1 LIQQLT
7 TLWQG
12 WWQGWRQGAAGDRRW
27 ALHLSGAALVLI
39 LLAACSGG
47 EAPAVE
53 EASTPAVEA
62 AGTAVTDEAADEAA
76 GEQPAEGDAEA
87 AEEAAT
93 VAATPAPAGD
103 AAGEAPLVPP
113 PDLAERGPVAT
124 ITPADRNMMYEAEP
138 PMEIDPAKYYYATL
152 LTEKGEIQ
160 VQLFADRAP
169 KTVNNFVYLARQGFY
184 DNTTFHRVLDG
195 FMAQAGDPTG
205 TGAGGPG
212 YEFEDE
218 IYPGLVFDQMGLL
231 AMANRGP
238 GTNGS
243 QFFITFTPT
252 EWLNGN
258 HTIFGKVI
266 EGDEILSQIT
276 RRDPDAGD
284 TEPGDEIYTILIE
297 ETDSSV
303 LPTPTPSPPTPT
315 PTATPTPFAPTS
327 ADAAGQ
333 SLAEVPAAERVN
345 YFNTAPE
352 MVIDT
357 ANQYTAT
364 ITTSKGPL
372 VVTLYDD
379 VAPVAVNNFV
389 VLSELGFYDET
400 PISQVQPNDSIVIGS
415 PDNSPP
421 ADAGYRFPAELGA
434 LENADI
440 GAFSYIPMEQTED
453 GSILSSSSLLLI
465 ALVQPPPQV
474 LAQFP
479 FFAQVVEGVD
489 LLPQLT
495 TSDTIESITITSDGE

>member
-1 LIQQLT
+1 VVLT
-7 TLWQG
+7 
-12 WWQGWRQGAAGDRRW
+12 
-27 ALHLSGAALVLI
+27 
-39 LLAACSGG
+39 LLAACSGS

-53 EASTPAVEA
+53 EAATPAAAVAATEEPPAESDGEAAVEA
-62 AGTAVTDEAADEAA
+62 ATAE
-76 GEQPAEGDAEA
+76 
-87 AEEAAT
+87 
-93 VAATPAPAGD
+93 ATPAPADD
-103 AAGEAPLVPP
+103 AVEEAPLVPP

-124 ITPADRNMMYEAEP
+124 IAPADRNMMYDTEP
-138 PMEIDPAKYYYATL
+138 PMEIDPAQYYYATL
-152 LTEKGEIQ
+152 LTEKGEIK

-169 KTVNNFVYLARQGFY
+169 KTVNNFVYLARQGYY

-205 TGAGGPG
+205 TGSGGPG

-218 IYPGLVFDQMGLL
+218 IYPGLVFDQLGLL

-243 QFFITFTPT
+243 QFFITFGPA

-266 EGDEILSQIT
+266 EGEEILSQLT
-276 RRDPDAGD
+276 RRDPDAGP
-284 TEPGDEIYTILIE
+284 TEPGDEVYTILIE

-327 ADAAGQ
+327 ADAVGQ
-333 SLAEVPAAERVN
+333 SLAEMPAAERVN
-345 YFNTAPE
+345 HFNTAPE

-357 ANQYTAT
+357 ALQYTAT

-379 VAPVAVNNFV
+379 AAPVAVNNFV
-389 VLSELGFYDET
+389 VLAELGFYDQT

-415 PDNSPP
+415 PNNSPP

-440 GAFSYIPMEQTED
+440 GAISYIPMEQTAD
-453 GSILSSSSLLLI
+453 GSILSSSSLLLL

-474 LAQFP
+474 TAQYP